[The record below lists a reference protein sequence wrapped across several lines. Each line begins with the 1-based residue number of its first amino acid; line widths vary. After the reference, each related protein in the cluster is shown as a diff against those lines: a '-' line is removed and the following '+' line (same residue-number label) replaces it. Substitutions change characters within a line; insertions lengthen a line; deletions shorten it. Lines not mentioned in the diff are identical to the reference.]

1 MRYVKD
7 NKREQRRILKCLD
20 KLRKNPYVAVGVLQD
35 KPHDEHFSMVDLA
48 AVHEFGTKDGKIPQ
62 RSFIR
67 STCDAKQKKYISF
80 LRKLQSQLF
89 KGTITVKQALE
100 QLGERISK
108 DMVQSINRGI
118 KPELKVQ
125 TIKRKKSSKPLID
138 SGVLKGNITHEV
150 RGAS

>member
-80 LRKLQSQLF
+80 LRKL
-89 KGTITVKQALE
+89 
-100 QLGERISK
+100 
-108 DMVQSINRGI
+108 
-118 KPELKVQ
+118 
-125 TIKRKKSSKPLID
+125 
-138 SGVLKGNITHEV
+138 
-150 RGAS
+150 